1 MSATSLRTLRMML
14 IAMFAALTA
23 IGAYIKIPLTVD
35 PFTLQILFVFLAGA
49 LLGSKWGM
57 ISQLVYLGAGLSGLP
72 VFTSG
77 GGITYIVKPTFGYL
91 IGFVLA
97 SYLIGKIIE
106 RSPNPRFST
115 FFAAHL
121 LGLIPVYGFGM
132 LYLYLSMNTW
142 VGESITFWTV
152 FLTGFLVN
160 IVGDLMLAFVGAII
174 AVRLHKVFQQRFHR
188 PISVR

>member
-1 MSATSLRTLRMML
+1 MSATSLRTMRMML
-14 IAMFAALTA
+14 VAMFAALTA
-23 IGAYIKIPLTVD
+23 IGAYIKIPLAVD

-49 LLGSKWGM
+49 LLGSKGGM
-57 ISQLVYLGAGLSGLP
+57 FSQLVYLSAGLAGLP

-77 GGITYIVKPTFGYL
+77 GGIAYIFKPTFGYL

-97 SYLIGKIIE
+97 SYLVGKIIE
-106 RSPNPRFST
+106 RSPVPRFST
-115 FFAAHL
+115 FFTAHL

-152 FLTGFLVN
+152 FVTGFSVN
-160 IVGDLMLAFVGAII
+160 IAGDLLLAFVGAII
-174 AVRLHKVFQQRFHR
+174 ALRLHKVFQQRFYH
-188 PISVR
+188 PITAR